1 LKSLLIAAAQTGRY
15 HTTKGE
21 IDMIGQLLTGR
32 YLILEKLGVGGF
44 SETYLARDKYLP
56 RHPLCVVKYLK
67 LSSSNEISPE
77 VAQQLF
83 ENEARLLERLGR
95 DYAQIPTLFA
105 YCHEQEQMYLVQEYV
120 EGENLDSYLA
130 GGKRLTSKAAIA
142 LLLDLLPVLDYI
154 HSHRVVHGDIK
165 PSNLIR
171 RRRDGRVFLIDFGVA
186 CLLPETQSSAKL
198 DGEANSLVM
207 GTPGYMADE
216 QHQGISQS
224 NSDLYSLGILIIHL
238 LTRVHPRQFQQNPIS
253 GNLDWQ
259 PHLGKQILEPKLI
272 KILDHLV
279 QPQCRDRYQQASEV
293 LADLKAL
300 PKTTSLQQWWKSSKW
315 QKLTSQLAVPM
326 AAMLIMGGLGA
337 QYFSSHSKQA
347 TSLIS
352 QLKQALP
359 QSNNQLT
366 MLRDL
371 PVQSEVDRLVIAPN
385 NQILVTAGSNHVLSL
400 WSLPNGTLLKSL
412 SSQVGKVTTLTIS
425 KNSKFLASGSEDG
438 TVQVW
443 NIDSGQ
449 LLHTFGGHQKSV
461 TAVAISAD
469 ARKLVSGSEDG
480 TLRCWDLQ
488 TGIRQRTL
496 KIPGAAVTAVTYGI
510 APGSLISASSDRQ
523 LQVWNLRTG
532 QLQRTFAGHTKA
544 IVDLEVA
551 NDHTLFSFGEDR
563 GLVWDLDREE
573 LVLALPEDSA
583 KSVTASLN
591 DRTIVTVNSNG
602 NIRVWVRKAGQLVP
616 KKAGTLSRN
625 LDVALSPNHHYLA
638 NWSADQRLRIWQI
651 NASNIQ

>member
-1 LKSLLIAAAQTGRY
+1 
-15 HTTKGE
+15 
-21 IDMIGQLLTGR
+21 MIGQLLTGR

-67 LSSSNEISPE
+67 LSPRNNISPE

-83 ENEARLLERLGR
+83 ENEAHLLERLGR

-105 YCHEQEQMYLVQEYV
+105 YCHEQEQMYVVQEYV
-120 EGENLDSYLA
+120 EGENLSSYLA
-130 GGKRLTSKAAIA
+130 GGKRLTAKAAIA

-186 CLLPETQSSAKL
+186 CLLPEAQSSANPEY
-198 DGEANSLVM
+198 EATSLAM
-207 GTPGYMADE
+207 GTPGYMPEE
-216 QHQGISQS
+216 QHQGMSQF

-259 PHLGKQILEPKLI
+259 PHLGKQTLEPKLI
-272 KILDHLV
+272 EILDRLV

-293 LADLKAL
+293 LADLKTL
-300 PKTTSLQQWWKSSKW
+300 PKPKYLPRLGGARW
-315 QKLTSQLAVPM
+315 QKLTSQLAVPT
-326 AAMLIMGGLGA
+326 AAMLLIGVLGA
-337 QYFSSHSKQA
+337 QYFSSHDQQTA
-347 TSLIS
+347 SLMN
-352 QLKQALP
+352 QLKQVLP
-359 QSNNQLT
+359 QPNNQLT

-400 WSLPNGTLLKSL
+400 WSLPKGTLLKSL

-425 KNSKFLASGSEDG
+425 KDSKVLASGSEDG
-438 TVQVW
+438 TVRVW

-449 LLHTFGGHQKSV
+449 LLHTFEKHQKSV

-469 ARKLVSGSEDG
+469 ARRLVSGSEDG
-480 TLRCWDLQ
+480 TLLCWDLQ

-496 KIPGAAVTAVTYGI
+496 KIPDAAVTAVTYGI

-583 KSVTASLN
+583 KSITASLN
-591 DRTIVTVNSNG
+591 DRNIVTVHGNG

-616 KKAGTLSRN
+616 KKAGTLNQN

-651 NASNIQ
+651 NTSNIQ

>member
-1 LKSLLIAAAQTGRY
+1 L
-15 HTTKGE
+15 
-21 IDMIGQLLTGR
+21 
-32 YLILEKLGVGGF
+32 
-44 SETYLARDKYLP
+44 
-56 RHPLCVVKYLK
+56 
-67 LSSSNEISPE
+67 
-77 VAQQLF
+77 
-83 ENEARLLERLGR
+83 
-95 DYAQIPTLFA
+95 
-105 YCHEQEQMYLVQEYV
+105 
-120 EGENLDSYLA
+120 
-130 GGKRLTSKAAIA
+130 
-142 LLLDLLPVLDYI
+142 
-154 HSHRVVHGDIK
+154 
-165 PSNLIR
+165 
-171 RRRDGRVFLIDFGVA
+171 
-186 CLLPETQSSAKL
+186 
-198 DGEANSLVM
+198 
-207 GTPGYMADE
+207 
-216 QHQGISQS
+216 
-224 NSDLYSLGILIIHL
+224 
-238 LTRVHPRQFQQNPIS
+238 
-253 GNLDWQ
+253 
-259 PHLGKQILEPKLI
+259 
-272 KILDHLV
+272 
-279 QPQCRDRYQQASEV
+279 
-293 LADLKAL
+293 
-300 PKTTSLQQWWKSSKW
+300 
-315 QKLTSQLAVPM
+315 
-326 AAMLIMGGLGA
+326 
-337 QYFSSHSKQA
+337 
-347 TSLIS
+347 
-352 QLKQALP
+352 
-359 QSNNQLT
+359 
-366 MLRDL
+366 
-371 PVQSEVDRLVIAPN
+371 
-385 NQILVTAGSNHVLSL
+385 
-400 WSLPNGTLLKSL
+400 
-412 SSQVGKVTTLTIS
+412 
-425 KNSKFLASGSEDG
+425 
-438 TVQVW
+438 
-443 NIDSGQ
+443 
-449 LLHTFGGHQKSV
+449 

>member
-1 LKSLLIAAAQTGRY
+1 
-15 HTTKGE
+15 
-21 IDMIGQLLTGR
+21 MIGQLLTGR

-67 LSSSNEISPE
+67 LSSRNKISPE

-120 EGENLDSYLA
+120 EGENLGSYLA

-142 LLLDLLPVLDYI
+142 LLLDLLPVLNYI

-171 RRRDGRVFLIDFGVA
+171 RRRDGKVFLIDFGVA
-186 CLLPETQSSAKL
+186 CLLPETQSNVNPN
-198 DGEANSLVM
+198 GEANPLAL
-207 GTPGYMADE
+207 GTPGYMPEE
-216 QHQGISQS
+216 QHQGISQL

-238 LTRVHPRQFQQNPIS
+238 LTRVHPHQFQQNPIS

-259 PHLGKQILEPKLI
+259 SHLGKQTLEPKLI
-272 KILDHLV
+272 EILDRLV
-279 QPQCRDRYQQASEV
+279 QPECRDRYQQASEV
-293 LADLKAL
+293 LADLKTV
-300 PKTTSLQQWWKSSKW
+300 PKPKYLQRWGRARW

-326 AAMLIMGGLGA
+326 AAMLFMGVLGS
-337 QYFSSHSKQA
+337 QYFSSHDQQIA
-347 TSLIS
+347 SLIN

-359 QSNNQLT
+359 HPNNQLT

-371 PVQSEVDRLVIAPN
+371 PVQSQVDRLVIAPN

-400 WSLPNGTLLKSL
+400 WSLPTGTLLKSL

-425 KNSKFLASGSEDG
+425 KDSKVLASGSEDG
-438 TVQVW
+438 TVRVW

-449 LLHTFGGHQKSV
+449 LLHTFGETFGGHQKSV

-469 ARKLVSGSEDG
+469 ARKLVSGSGDG
-480 TLRCWDLQ
+480 TLLCWDLQ

-551 NDHTLFSFGEDR
+551 NDRTLFSFGEDR

-591 DRTIVTVNSNG
+591 DLNLVTVHGNG
-602 NIRVWVRKAGQLVP
+602 NIRVWVRKAGQLVS
-616 KKAGTLSRN
+616 KKAGTLTQN
-625 LDVALSPNHHYLA
+625 LNVALSPNHHYLA